1 MTTYTRDDLRD
12 AVLGELGAIDPNEPP
27 SPEDA
32 KLAQDRCQQ
41 VLEAMY
47 EEGLVWWDI
56 DGDIPARAFIPTMQ
70 YIARELI
77 VPYGAL
83 QRANIITDNAQRGED
98 KLWEL
103 KEQANVG
110 LTQTADYF

>member
-1 MTTYTRDDLRD
+1 MTTYTREDLRD

-32 KLAQDRCQQ
+32 KLANDRCQQ
-41 VLEAMY
+41 VLEMMY

-56 DGDIPARAFIPTMQ
+56 DGDLPARAFLPTAQ
-70 YIARELI
+70 YVARELI
-77 VPYGAL
+77 VPYGAF
-83 QRANIITDNAQRGED
+83 QRATFITTNAERAED

-103 KEQANVG
+103 KGQANVG
-110 LTQTADYF
+110 LTQTTDYF